1 MDTSDHLLQIIRN
14 PKTLRF
20 LHKHKHQTFRQLI
33 SPKQN
38 HRSSLL
44 LQLLN
49 LLKRTLESTEMELQ
63 ISLILYS
70 RYLKQFRN
78 LKTKFKNIT
87 ISFSLIKIINSK
99 LIRQINKVKMLDKL
113 ILNSFLKTKNK

>member
-1 MDTSDHLLQIIRN
+1 
-14 PKTLRF
+14 
-20 LHKHKHQTFRQLI
+20 
-33 SPKQN
+33 
-38 HRSSLL
+38 
-44 LQLLN
+44 
-49 LLKRTLESTEMELQ
+49 MELQ